1 MPKGSNGIP
10 TVAVSLESHIVP
22 ILSFITKRLKKIRL
36 VYYITLSLL
45 LLGFVNNKILLTFL
59 LGGENL
65 TYIFRDA
72 R

>member
-10 TVAVSLESHIVP
+10 AVAVSLKPYIVP

-36 VYYITLSLL
+36 VYYIALGLL
-45 LLGFVNNKILLTFL
+45 LLSFVNNKILLAFL
-59 LGGENL
+59 LSGKNL

-72 R
+72 